1 MFEKEARKYAE
12 AFLYKGVAEAS
23 FIKGAEFGY
32 NKAMKEIGD
41 KQLTKAKEIIREYSK
56 WECEYCDYKR
66 NPDYATMHCSQC
78 QTYPLHKKAVDF
90 LNSEVEK

>member
-32 NKAMKEIGD
+32 NKANEWHFVKDGKYPKDEKD
-41 KQLTKAKEIIREYSK
+41 VELYL
-56 WECEYCDYKR
+56 KR
-66 NPDYATMHCSQC
+66 
-78 QTYPLHKKAVDF
+78 KKPKLKF
-90 LNSEVEK
+90 LNFQQKFTPKIKKDKTI